1 MQSIK
6 DFLEEKKRKMTIKAF
21 DTIIEEKKEKL
32 GGMIQ
37 NNKREV
43 AIGASVMAGLI
54 VLGLLSTIILFK
66 GDVNYGKFND
76 YCWIYDDG
84 LLCR

>member
-43 AIGASVMAGLI
+43 AIGAGVMAGLI
-54 VLGLLSTIILFK
+54 VLGYLKMRHSSDNPETVVIII
-66 GDVNYGKFND
+66 NNN
-76 YCWIYDDG
+76 II
-84 LLCR
+84 

>member
-1 MQSIK
+1 MQLIK

-43 AIGASVMAGLI
+43 AIGAGVMAGLI
-54 VLGLLSTIILFK
+54 VLGYLKMRHSSDNPETVVIII
-66 GDVNYGKFND
+66 NNNN
-76 YCWIYDDG
+76 II
-84 LLCR
+84 

>member
-1 MQSIK
+1 MQLIK

-43 AIGASVMAGLI
+43 AIGAGVMAGLI
-54 VLGLLSTIILFK
+54 VLGYLKMRHSSDNPETVVIIINNN
-66 GDVNYGKFND
+66 V
-76 YCWIYDDG
+76 I
-84 LLCR
+84 

>member
-1 MQSIK
+1 MQLIK

-43 AIGASVMAGLI
+43 AIGAGVMAGLI
-54 VLGLLSTIILFK
+54 VLGYLKMRHSSDNPETIVVII
-66 GDVNYGKFND
+66 NNN
-76 YCWIYDDG
+76 II
-84 LLCR
+84 

>member
-1 MQSIK
+1 MQLIK

-43 AIGASVMAGLI
+43 AIGAGVMAGLI
-54 VLGLLSTIILFK
+54 VLGYLKMRHSSDNPETVVIIINNNN
-66 GDVNYGKFND
+66 V
-76 YCWIYDDG
+76 I
-84 LLCR
+84 

>member
-1 MQSIK
+1 MQLIK

-43 AIGASVMAGLI
+43 AIGAGVMAGLI
-54 VLGLLSTIILFK
+54 VLGYLKMRHSSDNPETIVVII
-66 GDVNYGKFND
+66 NNNT
-76 YCWIYDDG
+76 I
-84 LLCR
+84 

>member
-1 MQSIK
+1 MQLIK
-6 DFLEEKKRKMTIKAF
+6 DFLEEKKRKMKIKAF

-54 VLGLLSTIILFK
+54 VLGYLKMRHSSDNPETIVVIINNN
-66 GDVNYGKFND
+66 V
-76 YCWIYDDG
+76 I
-84 LLCR
+84 

>member
-1 MQSIK
+1 MQLIK

-43 AIGASVMAGLI
+43 AIGPV
-54 VLGLLSTIILFK
+54 
-66 GDVNYGKFND
+66 
-76 YCWIYDDG
+76 
-84 LLCR
+84 

>member
-43 AIGASVMAGLI
+43 AIGAGVMAGLI
-54 VLGLLSTIILFK
+54 VLGYLKMRHSSDNPETVVIII
-66 GDVNYGKFND
+66 NNNN
-76 YCWIYDDG
+76 II
-84 LLCR
+84 

>member
-21 DTIIEEKKEKL
+21 DTIVEEKREEL
-32 GGMIQ
+32 GDMIR

-43 AIGASVMAGLI
+43 AIGAGVMAGLI
-54 VLGLLSTIILFK
+54 VLGYLKMRHSSDNPETVVVII
-66 GDVNYGKFND
+66 NNNN
-76 YCWIYDDG
+76 II
-84 LLCR
+84 

>member
-1 MQSIK
+1 MQLIK

-43 AIGASVMAGLI
+43 AIGAGVMAGLI
-54 VLGLLSTIILFK
+54 VLGYLKMRHSSDNPETVVVII
-66 GDVNYGKFND
+66 NNNN
-76 YCWIYDDG
+76 II
-84 LLCR
+84 

>member
-43 AIGASVMAGLI
+43 AIGASVMAGPI
-54 VLGLLSTIILFK
+54 VLGYLKMRHSSDNPETIVVII
-66 GDVNYGKFND
+66 NNN
-76 YCWIYDDG
+76 II
-84 LLCR
+84 

>member
-1 MQSIK
+1 MQLIK

-43 AIGASVMAGLI
+43 AIGAGVMAGLI
-54 VLGLLSTIILFK
+54 VLGYLKMRHSSDNPETVVIII
-66 GDVNYGKFND
+66 NNN
-76 YCWIYDDG
+76 IT
-84 LLCR
+84 

>member
-1 MQSIK
+1 MQLIK

-43 AIGASVMAGLI
+43 AIGAGVMAGLI
-54 VLGLLSTIILFK
+54 VLGCLKMRHSSDNPETVVIII
-66 GDVNYGKFND
+66 NNN
-76 YCWIYDDG
+76 II
-84 LLCR
+84 

>member
-1 MQSIK
+1 MQLIK

-54 VLGLLSTIILFK
+54 VLGYLKMRNSSDNPETVVIII
-66 GDVNYGKFND
+66 NNN
-76 YCWIYDDG
+76 II
-84 LLCR
+84 

>member
-1 MQSIK
+1 MQLIK

-43 AIGASVMAGLI
+43 AIGAGVMAGLI
-54 VLGLLSTIILFK
+54 VLGYLKMRHSSDNPETVVIII
-66 GDVNYGKFND
+66 NNN
-76 YCWIYDDG
+76 II
-84 LLCR
+84 